1 MLDGTVAFGAQ
12 QQADS
17 IVQLNER
24 ALRSVVTSRKA
35 DAIHRSQTAIRR
47 SQIPDPATSE
57 AKGWFIWLGWSVKLG
72 CYFCLLMCLIKDHG
86 FEPKPEKAE
95 KFYRFEVDHWTHIT
109 KAADR
114 KRPQE
119 GGFLGCFEKPPV
131 SYFPAQKLTWK
142 LKNDPL
148 RKGSS
153 FTHYPFFGF
162 RFSCRRC
169 I

>member
-1 MLDGTVAFGAQ
+1 M
-12 QQADS
+12 
-17 IVQLNER
+17 
-24 ALRSVVTSRKA
+24 
-35 DAIHRSQTAIRR
+35 
-47 SQIPDPATSE
+47 
-57 AKGWFIWLGWSVKLG
+57 KLG

-169 I
+169 IWGRNTCILWKTFWVSFGGRCFTFASILSNTVDGPHFAVEKGLHMVIINFLVQ

>member
-1 MLDGTVAFGAQ
+1 
-12 QQADS
+12 
-17 IVQLNER
+17 
-24 ALRSVVTSRKA
+24 
-35 DAIHRSQTAIRR
+35 
-47 SQIPDPATSE
+47 
-57 AKGWFIWLGWSVKLG
+57 
-72 CYFCLLMCLIKDHG
+72 MCLIKDHG

-153 FTHYPFFGF
+153 FTHYPFLGSDLVVGGVFEEGTLASYEKHF
-162 RFSCRRC
+162 EFLSVVDVSRLRAY
-169 I
+169 